1 MKDVDD
7 QELNV
12 IHTFH
17 LLAMYAD
24 RNMFSSPGPPILHN
38 NLLGLACVQ
47 DQVVGWTQLY
57 QVIDLLSVVGLIIV
71 RYETYYGVVCKFR
84 NHVWG
89 EDSERVMSEEGRA
102 EHTALWCYIKTLNSP
117 RLTKMTFYCSL
128 SWDRV
133 VECKIAKCQKIE
145 INMWFFFKYYKQPKM
160 TAAWSFIIRQVVVK
174 CKISTRPKIERNNI
188 L

>member
-24 RNMFSSPGPPILHN
+24 RNMFSSPGPPIIHN

-47 DQVVGWTQLY
+47 DQVVSWTQLF
-57 QVIDLLSVVGLIIV
+57 QVLDLLSVVGLIIV
-71 RYETYYGVVCKFR
+71 RYETLYGVVVCKFR

-89 EDSERVMSEEGRA
+89 EDSKRVKSEEGEEGRA

-117 RLTKMTFYCSL
+117 WLTKMT
-128 SWDRV
+128 
-133 VECKIAKCQKIE
+133 
-145 INMWFFFKYYKQPKM
+145 
-160 TAAWSFIIRQVVVK
+160 
-174 CKISTRPKIERNNI
+174 I
-188 L
+188 LL